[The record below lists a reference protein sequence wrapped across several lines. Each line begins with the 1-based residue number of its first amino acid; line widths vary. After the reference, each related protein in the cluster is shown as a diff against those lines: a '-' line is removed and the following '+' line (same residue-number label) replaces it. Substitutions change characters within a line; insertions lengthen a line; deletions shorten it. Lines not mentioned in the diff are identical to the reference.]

1 MEESMEYKEY
11 ISTNH
16 VIQNNHPIHKY
27 DEKILNFF
35 DKYLHLTYDE

>member
-1 MEESMEYKEY
+1 MEYKEY